1 LLANRLIGATDWL
14 LQRFNDS
21 NTDND
26 IPGIGYFGASTG
38 AAAAT
43 LIAAAKRTDSVKAV
57 VSRGGRHDLAGDEYL
72 NQVRAP
78 TLLLVGGN
86 DEPVIELN
94 QRAYDNLKLLK
105 VDQNRLTI
113 IPGATHLF
121 EEPGKLEQAAQLASE
136 WFTYF
141 LRLQTTPKEG
151 GREANKSLAA

>member
-26 IPGIGYFGASTG
+26 LPCIGYFGASTG
-38 AAAAT
+38 AAAA
-43 LIAAAKRTDSVKAV
+43 LIAAAKRTDAVKAV
-57 VSRGGRHDLAGDEYL
+57 VSRGGRPDLAGDEYL

-78 TLLLVGGN
+78 TFLLVGGN

-94 QRAYDNLKLLK
+94 QRAHDKLKLLK
-105 VDQNRLTI
+105 VDQKRLTI

-136 WFTYF
+136 W
-141 LRLQTTPKEG
+141 
-151 GREANKSLAA
+151 LA